1 MDRISSRR
9 RRGCFDGG
17 GCWAV
22 LGETRRTGGS
32 PRGLR
37 LAAGLMVVTAIALLA
52 LPAAL
57 LLDGGTPRRSL
68 AERSTHPSADAKA
81 RLLKRTQAGAAA
93 GAAGAR
99 GRDQRP
105 APDAKEAAAAKKG
118 GGAAFKG
125 LFSPAGLRGSTVEKE
140 KLLLNL
146 LKSLE
151 QVSRSLVLVCC
162 VCVCVRA
169 WVRAIARGQSL
180 STVDGE

>member
-1 MDRISSRR
+1 MVEGMEPVEMDNIRSRR
-9 RRGCFDGG
+9 PRGCFDGG
-17 GCWAV
+17 GCWSV

-81 RLLKRTQAGAAA
+81 RLLKRTKAGAS
-93 GAAGAR
+93 GAR
-99 GRDQRP
+99 GRDRSA
-105 APDAKEAAAAKKG
+105 APHATAKKN

-140 KLLLNL
+140 KLLLNI

-151 QVSRSLVLVCC
+151 QVSRSWVLVCLC
-162 VCVCVRA
+162 LRVGMGA
-169 WVRAIARGQSL
+169 
-180 STVDGE
+180 